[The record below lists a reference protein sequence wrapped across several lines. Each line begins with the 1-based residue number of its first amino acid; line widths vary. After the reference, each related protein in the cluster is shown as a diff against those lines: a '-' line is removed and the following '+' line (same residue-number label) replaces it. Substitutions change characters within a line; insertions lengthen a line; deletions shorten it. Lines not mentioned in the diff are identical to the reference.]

1 MLPPTIKGKAR
12 PKGEEMK
19 GGRKRLSEIEIF
31 FFFYRKRRRPR
42 MAYGASYLK
51 GTRFFDRGGMIVGLS
66 PRSARW
72 PIGIAAF
79 GLCLPF
85 IIKNSGSA
93 RESAGNNRKE
103 GVHVAA
109 APAPPLSQWGSR
121 FGIYYKREN
130 PLQITTPLLG
140 QRVEWPRADLFGYI
154 IQVESRVTGT
164 AV

>member
-1 MLPPTIKGKAR
+1 
-12 PKGEEMK
+12 
-19 GGRKRLSEIEIF
+19 
-31 FFFYRKRRRPR
+31 

-51 GTRFFDRGGMIVGLS
+51 GTRFFDRRGMICRALS
-66 PRSARW
+66 SFRPLAYWDSSLRA
-72 PIGIAAF
+72 
-79 GLCLPF
+79 LPALY
-85 IIKNSGSA
+85 SGSA

-109 APAPPLSQWGSR
+109 APAPFLVNGAQQVR
-121 FGIYYKREN
+121 HLLQRRESTSDN
-130 PLQITTPLLG
+130 HASAR